1 MVGVRG
7 VRWRA
12 ASEVLRDRPVC
23 ASLTVVGDVAK
34 SPAALKA
41 RRGVPCSARLMVVG
55 RDAYSQA
62 ARRAL
67 RGVRL
72 SAKGT
77 VVESAAYSM
86 EEGSARRVC
95 TEGQVSA
102 LHMAGGRGALFP
114 DALKAP
120 VAGLIVA

>member
-7 VRWRA
+7 VRWKA

-23 ASLTVVGDVAK
+23 ASLTVVGDVVK
-34 SPAALKA
+34 SLAAPKA
-41 RRGVPCSARLMVVG
+41 RRAVPCSAKLMVVG

-67 RGVRL
+67 RGVRP

-77 VVESAAYSM
+77 VVGSAACSM

-95 TEGQVSA
+95 TEGQVSV
-102 LHMAGGRGALFP
+102 LHMAEGRGALFL
-114 DALKAP
+114 DAPKAP
-120 VAGLIVA
+120 VAGLIAA